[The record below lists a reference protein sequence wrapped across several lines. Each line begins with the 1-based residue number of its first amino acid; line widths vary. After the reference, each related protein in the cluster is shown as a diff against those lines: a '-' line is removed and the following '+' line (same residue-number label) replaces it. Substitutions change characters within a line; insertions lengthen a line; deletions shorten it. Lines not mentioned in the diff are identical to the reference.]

1 MVFLTCFKGDGLLD
15 LGATLTMWLNK

>member
-15 LGATLTMWLNK
+15 VGATLTMWLNK